1 MNLDGATIAIIVSHE
16 FEDIEMEYPILAL
29 SHLGAEVKLVPM
41 DVGFNAR
48 ASSDEPPV
56 RGRFGTPAPPIVL
69 GEGTHFEVEAFD
81 SLAVGDLDCLLFPG
95 GFSPDHLR
103 TVDEVVEFT
112 REAYEA
118 GVVVAAICHGP
129 WMLVEADLC
138 DGRDVCGYD
147 AIHTDLANAGA
158 NVVDAHAVRDGRIVT
173 GYCPDSLP
181 EFCEVVAETIV
192 DREEVSE
199 AIADD

>member
-1 MNLDGATIAIIVSHE
+1 MTLDGTTIAIVVSHE

-29 SHLGAEVKLVPM
+29 SHMGADIKLVPIN
-41 DVGFNAR
+41 VGFNAR

-69 GEGTHFEVEAFD
+69 AEGAHYEVVDFD
-81 SLAVGDLDCLLFPG
+81 SLSVEDIDCLLYPG

-112 REAYEA
+112 RDAYEA
-118 GVVVAAICHGP
+118 GIVIAAICHGP

-138 DGRDVCGYD
+138 AGRDVCGYD
-147 AIHTDLANAGA
+147 AIHTDLENAGA
-158 NVVDAHAVRDGRIVT
+158 NLVDAHAVRDGRIVT

-181 EFCEVVAETIV
+181 EFCDVVAETIA
-192 DREEVSE
+192 DREELAE
-199 AIADD
+199 TAADD